1 MLLCLWS
8 PLANL
13 SQGSAKFRRLPGVP
27 KTFFRVTSETGGLLD
42 AAWGSAAVVSSMI
55 ELISMAVGLASA
67 FIFATHLI
75 EAYRA

>member
-1 MLLCLWS
+1 
-8 PLANL
+8 
-13 SQGSAKFRRLPGVP
+13 VP